1 MQQPLEPA
9 NGTQFT
15 VSKKS
20 GISVLGH
27 NDLNSANNP
36 NEQEKHFL
44 LEFIER
50 NADNSLLTLW
60 GKRPPESSLVEVRL
74 RLMLN
79 E

>member
-1 MQQPLEPA
+1 MQQPLESA

-15 VSKKS
+15 ASKKS

-36 NEQEKHFL
+36 NEQEKDFL

-50 NADNSLLTLW
+50 SAPL
-60 GKRPPESSLVEVRL
+60 
-74 RLMLN
+74 
-79 E
+79 